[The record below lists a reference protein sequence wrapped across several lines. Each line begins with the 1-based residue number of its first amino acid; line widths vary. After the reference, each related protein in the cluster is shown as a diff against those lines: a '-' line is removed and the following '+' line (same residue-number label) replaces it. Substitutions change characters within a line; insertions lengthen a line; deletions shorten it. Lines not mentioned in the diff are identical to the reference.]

1 MDGAGHGDNTQMPA
15 DPLNADDS
23 EKNQVEVAEAADNL
37 ESMAITEEE
46 PSNQP
51 EVNENV
57 ADAAAP
63 TPELPR
69 LRPACQ
75 QLASE
80 AYRINAIEDELAK
93 TITGILPKIGVEEV
107 DKLDTATFYHKYTPA
122 MMNKMLTD
130 IVPNLNDR
138 SDSEGKDGKRVTF
151 QKATE
156 GKGNPNNLRWI
167 TMLGLPTMNKYR
179 TWRQRDWQGRLDSVA
194 ATLFLVTGVKLIP
207 VWQPYISQCSR

>member
-1 MDGAGHGDNTQMPA
+1 MEREDNTPEEGP
-15 DPLNADDS
+15 PLPENGGDL
-23 EKNQVEVAEAADNL
+23 ERKEVQASDVADNL

-51 EVNENV
+51 EAKENV

-93 TITGILPKIGVEEV
+93 TITGILPKVGVEEV
-107 DKLDTATFYHKYTPA
+107 DKLDTATFYHKYTLA

-138 SDSEGKDGKRVTF
+138 SDSEGKDGKRVTWGS
-151 QKATE
+151 
-156 GKGNPNNLRWI
+156 GKERRRSTSSG
-167 TMLGLPTMNKYR
+167 
-179 TWRQRDWQGRLDSVA
+179 
-194 ATLFLVTGVKLIP
+194 
-207 VWQPYISQCSR
+207 